1 VKRCNNCAHRM
12 TTLSAYGIRQERVT
26 GLMSL
31 CMRTMAILQ
40 MCTDYHLQ
48 NLGVWERL
56 GKW

>member
-1 VKRCNNCAHRM
+1 M

-31 CMRTMAILQ
+31 CMRTMATLQ

-48 NLGVWERL
+48 NLGVWERF